1 MRKYGLILILC
12 FLSGCAS
19 APAATPTS
27 EATPTVEAQSNV
39 TLTPVLGD
47 TTPIVPI
54 ATSTVPFDALFIDTM
69 TALAQNTDVLL
80 QSALTSGEH
89 EEITAYAQTSIDAQG
104 TRTQQMSEW
113 RASWYPDV
121 ETATTLL
128 TNATEIQ
135 IDSDAEVPFDMR
147 FINALIDQYRV
158 TIGVAQLAQTQATHP
173 ELRTL
178 AEEIITAYNADIT
191 QLESWRQTWFNV
203 SG

>member
-1 MRKYGLILILC
+1 MRKFGLILIFC

-27 EATPTVEAQSNV
+27 EATATVEAESMITV
-39 TLTPVLGD
+39 TPIIGD

-54 ATSTVPFDALFIDTM
+54 ATSTVPFDALFIDTL
-69 TALAQNTDVLL
+69 TALAQNADALL

-89 EEITAYAQTSIDAQG
+89 EELTAYAQTGIDAHAA
-104 TRTQQMSEW
+104 RTQQMSEW
-113 RASWYPDV
+113 RASWYADV

-135 IDSDAEVPFDMR
+135 IDDDTDVPFDMR
-147 FINALIDQYRV
+147 VINALIDQYRV

-178 AEEIITAYNADIT
+178 AEEIIAAYNADIT